1 MEAQEL
7 VGYYTL
13 RGFLDN
19 PATVSD
25 FKKIKLLEAELYLLV
40 QNDGSITGT
49 IYAPAE
55 YGAQVKNLLL
65 NVTGSMKNWSSP
77 VTLEFTF
84 HQGQST
90 EVSDIL
96 YQFSCSVN
104 QTWEKGVG
112 QRLALTGT
120 VLSTKDQ
127 DFDGHPLKAGMT
139 ASFVAVKRDFI
150 EPKDITGLAIIPSAL
165 TMLAARSHRLK
176 HAVWHTIRGVWND
189 LDDVSKSKIRDLG
202 WGLDRPPFTKEGS
215 LDLNNGAGE
224 DFLFMH
230 RKMISMVHEAYS
242 AQNLPPIENWKII
255 PGPIAQQFTY
265 VEENDSQTG
274 KKIYRLSIAE
284 SGFMV
289 PPANASDPEPL
300 KFLKGPSYFR
310 SVMSQLEGQFQR
322 PSFLSLLTLGAL
334 GNLLEFV
341 IHNQMHM
348 RWSSISRDPSTGE
361 PAMRDDFDF
370 DTKWDDP
377 KYDYL
382 GEFYSSHVNPVFWR
396 LHGWIDDR
404 IEDWFNAHEA
414 AKPGEVERYDYQGI
428 PWFKPGKWVIAQK
441 PFYWPEHQHQH
452 HHGAADQ
459 KEISTMLK
467 IMEIIKS
474 AFQNQRM
481 KTKASLR
488 AQGFGITSF
497 MSAIEKH
504 V

>member
-13 RGFLDN
+13 RGFLDD
-19 PATVSD
+19 PAPVSD
-25 FKKIKLLEAELYLLV
+25 FKKIKLFEAELYLLV

-49 IYAPAE
+49 IFSPAE
-55 YGAQVKNLLL
+55 YGALVKKLLL
-65 NVTGSMKNWSSP
+65 NVTGTVKNWYSP
-77 VTLEFTF
+77 VTLELSSR
-84 HQGQST
+84 QGQST
-90 EVSDIL
+90 EVSDIQ

-112 QRLALTGT
+112 QRLTLTGT
-120 VLSTKDQ
+120 VLSMRDQ
-127 DFDGHPLKAGMT
+127 DFDGHVIKAGAT
-139 ASFVAVKRDFI
+139 ASLVAVKRDFI
-150 EPKDITGLAIIPSAL
+150 EPKDIQGVAIIPSAL

-189 LDDVSKSKIRDLG
+189 LDEVSKSKIRDLG
-202 WGLDRPPFTKEGS
+202 WGLNRPPFTKEGT

-230 RKMISMVHEAYS
+230 RKMISMVRETYS
-242 AQNLPPIENWKII
+242 AQNLPPIESWKII
-255 PGPIAQQFTY
+255 PGPNAQQFSYLEDTTT
-265 VEENDSQTG
+265 STPG
-274 KKIYRLSIAE
+274 KKIYRLSIAD

-289 PPANASDPEPL
+289 PPASASDPEPL
-300 KFLKGPSYFR
+300 KFLKSPSFFR
-310 SVMSQLEGQFQR
+310 SVMSQLEDQFQR
-322 PSFLSLLTLGAL
+322 PAFLSLITLGAL

-348 RWSSISRDPSTGE
+348 RWSSISTDPKTGE

-414 AKPGEVERYDYQGI
+414 AKPGEVERYDYQEI
-428 PWFKPGKWVIAQK
+428 SWFKPGKWVVVQK
-441 PFYWPEHQHQH
+441 PWYWPEHQH
-452 HHGAADQ
+452 HHGAHDQ
-459 KEISTMLK
+459 KEIDTMLK
-467 IMEIIKS
+467 VMEIIKS
-474 AFQNQRM
+474 AFQNQRA
-481 KTKASLR
+481 KAKPSSQD
-488 AQGFGITSF
+488 QGFGITSF
-497 MSAIEKH
+497 MNAISKH
-504 V
+504 T